1 MKPFSTAAQNDFRDL
16 ISLEPVL
23 LYAEIAM
30 RFVYLQNKRTKK
42 ILLFLQVESIS
53 VAFRVS
59 HFR

>member
-1 MKPFSTAAQNDFRDL
+1 MKPFFTAAQNDFRDL

-42 ILLFLQVESIS
+42 NYSFLAS
-53 VAFRVS
+53 
-59 HFR
+59 

>member
-1 MKPFSTAAQNDFRDL
+1 MKPFFTAAQNDFRDL

-42 ILLFLQVESIS
+42 IILFFQVESIS
-53 VAFRVS
+53 VAFRLS